1 MSEHNTNKQTNEEVD
16 LIGIFTIIGNGFKR
30 VFNFF
35 GKILYNLFALIMR
48 LLIFIRKKIV
58 YILIAFV
65 LGLVYTS
72 ISDKLG
78 ADVYESQAILQTNFQ
93 VELQLKSRLEEYEQL
108 IENNDTIE
116 LGRRLEITPEEA
128 ASIYDFDIKPF
139 YSMNRMRFEYYDYI
153 YETDSTIKSSFT
165 FDEYEEDLRFEDYK
179 EYEIKVVSGN
189 KDVFEDLNEK
199 LWDFSNFD
207 NLELS
212 KKRNQEMY
220 LRKRALLEKT
230 LSNIDSTR
238 AAKRKALVKQAE
250 NNNTNGS
257 RNIFEMGGNS
267 GVSEEQVLYE
277 NEKLIRDEL
286 FMIDEKISRSENII
300 NVIKKFEKTGVKP
313 KSTNKIFS
321 ILYFVFGA
329 IIILLIIEFFK
340 YLSRE
345 ETVNKWTF
353 RKL

>member
-189 KDVFEDLNEK
+189 KDVFEDLNENK
-199 LWDFSNFD
+199 IWDMIILDDDVDGKPN
-207 NLELS
+207 
-212 KKRNQEMY
+212 RQI
-220 LRKRALLEKT
+220 
-230 LSNIDSTR
+230 ID
-238 AAKRKALVKQAE
+238 
-250 NNNTNGS
+250 
-257 RNIFEMGGNS
+257 
-267 GVSEEQVLYE
+267 
-277 NEKLIRDEL
+277 RDE
-286 FMIDEKISRSENII
+286 DKIWDII
-300 NVIKKFEKTGVKP
+300 GYDFDQDGTWDKFENYKDRYP
-313 KSTNKIFS
+313 S
-321 ILYFVFGA
+321 
-329 IIILLIIEFFK
+329 
-340 YLSRE
+340 
-345 ETVNKWTF
+345 
-353 RKL
+353 